1 MFQKLHRRTLLQ
13 CIAAVAAS
21 TAFGC
26 SDEEG
31 QGQGPQGH
39 DFFPQSVASGDPRP
53 DSVVLWTRAVDAA
66 LAGQDTPVTLQV
78 STEESFA
85 TLVLE
90 KKDLKAL
97 ASFDHALKVKVTNLQ
112 PRTTYYY
119 RFSYEKDGQRY
130 TTNVGRTRTAP
141 AAGSDVP
148 VKFAFASC
156 QDYIGR
162 YFNSWNRLLQLDE
175 DLDFVVFLGDYI
187 YETTGD
193 ASFQSSTGGGRTVN
207 FSDEA
212 GALPQQTGF
221 LQYHAAASLSNY
233 REVYKTIRTDRIL
246 QRVHERYPF
255 IIVWDDHEFSDDS
268 WGANASYE
276 DGKKA
281 ELQQERKQN
290 AEQAFFEFIPL
301 DHLGTSE
308 GAIDVASVP
317 RFPNTRI
324 YRDFDF
330 GKNLKLVVTDLRTF
344 RPDHVIPEDAYPG
357 KVVLDEPTLTRALG
371 GVPAPFQ
378 SNTFAYV
385 NIDDAAYA
393 AQKQVL
399 IGAYQQQA
407 RAAGVSDA
415 DISAKVAT
423 YIKGNLALAYIN
435 AVLSAANVAAAP
447 PIQPTSTPAKGVA
460 YVHMGKQGLFGIQ
473 GSRYIVVK
481 DTFDLYSQ
489 IMFGATQGKSENV
502 LGDEQQAWFLD
513 TMTKATNTW
522 KVVVSSVSLT
532 AMIWDLRQKSDI
544 PDPTLRQRFYFN
556 ADQWDGF
563 PSRKNAL
570 IAALKPVSN
579 PLFISGDIHASFVS
593 VESAVDPRTRTVI
606 NSVPALTTPAISSGS
621 IQELAGTAVRG
632 AGYTTESAVYRHA
645 VANMDATMKE
655 ANPGL
660 VYSNADNHG
669 FVVVEVKA
677 NEALASYHLISSK
690 EVGFDYSLRPAESL
704 AEKFTRRD
712 FRVQNGNI
720 TPL

>member
-1 MFQKLHRRTLLQ
+1 MFQKLHRRTLIQ

-26 SDEEG
+26 SDEETTPG
-31 QGQGPQGH
+31 QEGR

-53 DSVVLWTRAVDAA
+53 DSVVLWTRAVDPE

-78 STEESFA
+78 STDESFGS
-85 TLVLE
+85 LVLE

-97 ASFDHALKVKVTNLQ
+97 ASYDHALKVKVSNLQ

-119 RFSYEKDGQRY
+119 RFSYEKNGQRY

-162 YFNSWNRLLQLDE
+162 YFNSWNRLLQLNE

-207 FSDEA
+207 FTDEA

-221 LQYHAAASLSNY
+221 LEYHAAASLSNY
-233 REVYKTIRTDRIL
+233 REVYKTIRQDRVL
-246 QRVHERYPF
+246 QQVHERYPF

-281 ELQQERKQN
+281 EFQQERKQN

-308 GAIDVASVP
+308 GAIDVAAVP

-357 KVVLDEPTLTRALG
+357 KVVLDEPTLTGALG

-378 SNTFAYV
+378 NDTFAYV

-399 IGAYQQQA
+399 QGAYAQQA

-415 DISAKVAT
+415 DIATKVGAS
-423 YIKGNLALAYIN
+423 IKGNLALAYIN
-435 AVLSAANVAAAP
+435 AVLSAAKVAVAP
-447 PIQPTSTPAKGVA
+447 VIDPAGKSKGVA
-460 YVHMGKQGLFGIQ
+460 YLHMGKQDLFGIR

-489 IMFGATQGKSENV
+489 LMFGATGGKTENV
-502 LGDEQQAWFLD
+502 LGDEQQAWFMD

-532 AMIWDLRQKSDI
+532 EMVWDLRAKTDI
-544 PDPTLRQRFYFN
+544 PETTLRQRFYFN

-593 VESAVDPRTRTVI
+593 VESARDPRTGAVI

-632 AGYTTESAVYRHA
+632 AGYTTESAIYRHA
-645 VANMDATMKE
+645 VANMDATMKDSH
-655 ANPGL
+655 ATKGL

-669 FVVVEVKA
+669 FVVVEVKS

-690 EVGFDYSLRPAESL
+690 EVGFDYSLRSPESL

-712 FRVQNGNI
+712 FRVQNSTI
-720 TPL
+720 TAL

>member
-1 MFQKLHRRTLLQ
+1 
-13 CIAAVAAS
+13 
-21 TAFGC
+21 
-26 SDEEG
+26 
-31 QGQGPQGH
+31 
-39 DFFPQSVASGDPRP
+39 
-53 DSVVLWTRAVDAA
+53 
-66 LAGQDTPVTLQV
+66 
-78 STEESFA
+78 
-85 TLVLE
+85 
-90 KKDLKAL
+90 
-97 ASFDHALKVKVTNLQ
+97 
-112 PRTTYYY
+112 
-119 RFSYEKDGQRY
+119 
-130 TTNVGRTRTAP
+130 
-141 AAGSDVP
+141 
-148 VKFAFASC
+148 
-156 QDYIGR
+156 
-162 YFNSWNRLLQLDE
+162 
-175 DLDFVVFLGDYI
+175 
-187 YETTGD
+187 
-193 ASFQSSTGGGRTVN
+193 
-207 FSDEA
+207 
-212 GALPQQTGF
+212 
-221 LQYHAAASLSNY
+221 
-233 REVYKTIRTDRIL
+233 
-246 QRVHERYPF
+246 
-255 IIVWDDHEFSDDS
+255 
-268 WGANASYE
+268 
-276 DGKKA
+276 
-281 ELQQERKQN
+281 
-290 AEQAFFEFIPL
+290 
-301 DHLGTSE
+301 
-308 GAIDVASVP
+308 VP

-357 KVVLDEPTLTRALG
+357 KVVLDEPTLTAALG

-378 SNTFAYV
+378 NNTFAYV
-385 NIDDAAYA
+385 NIEDYP

-415 DISAKVAT
+415 DIATKVAT

-435 AVLSAANVAAAP
+435 AVLSAANVPVAP
-447 PIQPTSTPAKGVA
+447 PITPTSTPAKGVA

-489 IMFGATQGKSENV
+489 IMFGATQGQSENV
-502 LGDEQQAWFLD
+502 LGTEQQAWFLD

-563 PSRKNAL
+563 PSRKSAL
-570 IAALKPVSN
+570 ISALKPVSN

-593 VESAVDPRTRTVI
+593 VESARDPRTGAVI

-690 EVGFDYSLRPAESL
+690 EVGFDYSLRAPESL

-712 FRVQNGNI
+712 FRVQNGAI
-720 TPL
+720 TAL